1 MKKLNG
7 KWNIISEYSRGI
19 MLNNDRNSNEQ
30 FKRNVNNKL
39 MEEERLLEQQFE
51 LDMEKEEEE
60 ERILQQKKNLIYQQI
75 LNKMKN
81 LLFN

>member
-1 MKKLNG
+1 
-7 KWNIISEYSRGI
+7 
-19 MLNNDRNSNEQ
+19 
-30 FKRNVNNKL
+30 

-60 ERILQQKKNLIYQQI
+60 ERILQQKKNLIYQQR

>member
-19 MLNNDRNSNEQ
+19 ILNNDRNSKEQ
-30 FKRNVNNKL
+30 IKRNINNKL
-39 MEEERLLEQQFE
+39 MEEERFLEQLFE
-51 LDMEKEEEE
+51 FDMEKEEEE
-60 ERILQQKKNLIYQQI
+60 ERILQQKKNLIYQQR
-75 LNKMKN
+75 LNKKKN